1 MDNVKNVR
9 EQIIGIIA
17 KTLEIGVSKISDNSS
32 IGDFPAWD
40 SLGHMNLL
48 QNIQDEFEV
57 EFDPE
62 EIIDLEDVNDIV
74 KAVEKKLQ

>member
-1 MDNVKNVR
+1 MENIK
-9 EQIIGIIA
+9 EKIIDIVA
-17 KTLEIGVSKISDNSS
+17 SVLEVEVSKVSTNSS

-48 QNIQDEFEV
+48 QSIQDEFEI

-62 EIIDLEDVNDIV
+62 EIIELEDVDDIV
-74 KAVEKKLQ
+74 KAVEAKLQQ